1 MPDISRFRAL
11 GTREKA
17 LVAIAVLLDGHDAA
31 DYLGCD
37 KERQLA
43 LTRAARDLVE
53 LSPELRLPLIGTLLR
68 AALRDL
74 TAEPEELRAAGAG
87 K

>member
-1 MPDISRFRAL
+1 MPDVSRFRAL
-11 GTREKA
+11 GTRERA

-31 DYLGCD
+31 EYLGCD

-43 LTRAARDLVE
+43 LMRAAKDLAE

-68 AALRDL
+68 EALQ
-74 TAEPEELRAAGAG
+74 ELDSSL
-87 K
+87 